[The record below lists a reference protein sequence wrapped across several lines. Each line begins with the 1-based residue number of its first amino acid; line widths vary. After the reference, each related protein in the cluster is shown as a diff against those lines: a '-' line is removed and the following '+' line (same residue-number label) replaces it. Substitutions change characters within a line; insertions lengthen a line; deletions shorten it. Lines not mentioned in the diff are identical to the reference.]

1 LIDSHNTADS
11 VASMKVCVALDE
23 NPFGIFTDKGS
34 TVEQAV
40 NEFYTFVSLEDTT
53 LGMETAY
60 VSTFTIHGDSYVE
73 RVTMEGGILYQSTEW
88 SGMVGDGTFP
98 TYLQGS
104 EITWYDTSD
113 TTLQG

>member
-1 LIDSHNTADS
+1 
-11 VASMKVCVALDE
+11 MKVCVALDE

-60 VSTFTIHGDSYVE
+60 AYPLSPYTAIPMCSA
-73 RVTMEGGILYQSTEW
+73 
-88 SGMVGDGTFP
+88 
-98 TYLQGS
+98 
-104 EITWYDTSD
+104 
-113 TTLQG
+113 

>member
-1 LIDSHNTADS
+1 MIDSHNTADS

-23 NPFGIFTDKGS
+23 NPFGIFTDKES

-60 VSTFTIHGDSYVE
+60 VSTFTIHGDCYVQ
-73 RVTMEGGILYQSTEW
+73 RVTIEGEILYQSTECRVW
-88 SGMVGDGTFP
+88 WVTAPFLLISRAANLPGMIHP
-98 TYLQGS
+98 MPQLQG
-104 EITWYDTSD
+104 
-113 TTLQG
+113 